1 MGKFTAGMVATAEV
15 EVNPSDDNWDAD
27 IVLIMCGLF
36 VAFKK
41 EVIDAAPPL
50 AFTNPL
56 IIFS

>member
-56 IIFS
+56 II